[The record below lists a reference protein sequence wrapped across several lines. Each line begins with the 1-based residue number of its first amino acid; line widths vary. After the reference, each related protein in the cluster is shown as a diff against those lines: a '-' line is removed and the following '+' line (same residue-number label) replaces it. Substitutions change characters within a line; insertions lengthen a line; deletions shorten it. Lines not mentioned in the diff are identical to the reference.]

1 MFNNLMLMSDSY
13 KYGHHKFF
21 PQGTTH
27 VYDYFESRGGKYDKI
42 IQFGLQYY
50 LKRYLANP
58 ITAAQ
63 VHIAK
68 AVIDKHMGPG
78 VFDFDMWMHIVN
90 KHGGKLPIEIKSVPE
105 GTVLRTKN
113 IMASIVNTDPK
124 CYSLPGILETLL
136 MKVWAPITVA
146 TTSLECKR
154 IIKRH
159 LEESA
164 TNLDGLMFKLHD
176 FGYRGVSSEESAGIN
191 GMAHLMNFAGTDTV
205 AALVYALMFYNGA
218 GINSEEEI
226 AEKLISG
233 ELEIPGLSIYATE
246 HSVMTSKGRSG
257 EFAQLDRFIDL
268 TSEAPIKA
276 CVADSYNIFAFIEY
290 LGTQKH
296 RLKDDQLFV
305 VRPDSGDPVEMSLKC
320 AEALEK
326 EFGYTLVGPLGKSKK
341 YKLLNKVRVIYGD
354 GISEPQV
361 IDDILENARKAGFSA
376 DNFAFGMGGGLL
388 QKNDRDTQKF
398 AIKCAAATINGE
410 VVEVYKDPITDPGKI
425 SKKGYQDLIKIQ
437 GEYKTIRIED
447 YNNPHEDSELVTVYR
462 NGEVL
467 VDYTVADVRAKI
479 LETM

>member
-1 MFNNLMLMSDSY
+1 MSDSY

-21 PQGTTH
+21 PEGTTY
-27 VYDYFESRGGKYDKI
+27 VYDYFESRGGKYSEV

-50 LKRYLANP
+50 LKRYLAKP

-63 VHIAK
+63 VRIAK
-68 AVIDKHMGPG
+68 SIIDKHMGPG
-78 VFDFDMWMHIVN
+78 VFDYNMWMHIVEN
-90 KHGGKLPIEIKSVPE
+90 HNGRLPVEIKSVPE
-105 GTVLRTKN
+105 GTVLSTRN

-164 TNLDGLMFKLHD
+164 DNLDGLMFKLHD

-191 GMAHLMNFAGTDTV
+191 GMAHLMNFFGTDTV
-205 AALVYALMFYNGA
+205 AALVYALKYYSGK

-226 AEKLISG
+226 ADKLESG
-233 ELEIPGLSIYATE
+233 ELEIPGFSIYATE
-246 HSVMTSKGRSG
+246 HSVMTAKGREG
-257 EFAQLDRFIDL
+257 EYDQVSRFIDL
-268 TSEAPIKA
+268 TSEAPIRA
-276 CVADSYNIFAFIEY
+276 CVADSYNIYEFIKY
-290 LGTQKH
+290 LGTQKD
-296 RLKDDQLFV
+296 RLGDDQIFV
-305 VRPDSGDPVEMSLKC
+305 VRPDSGNPIEMSLEC
-320 AEALEK
+320 AQLLDK
-326 EFGYTLVGPLGKSKK
+326 EFGHTLVGKNKK

-354 GISEPQV
+354 GISEPRV
-361 IDDILENARKAGFSA
+361 IDEILENARQAGYSA

-398 AIKCAAATINGE
+398 AIKCAAATIDGE
-410 VVEVYKDPITDPGKI
+410 LVEVFKDPITDPGKV
-425 SKKGYQDLIKIQ
+425 SKKGYQDLIKVGQ
-437 GEYKTIRIED
+437 DYKTIKIED
-447 YNNPHEDSELVTVYR
+447 YFKPNEESELVTVYR
-462 NGEVL
+462 NGEIL
-467 VDYTVADVRAKI
+467 VDYTIQDVRDKI